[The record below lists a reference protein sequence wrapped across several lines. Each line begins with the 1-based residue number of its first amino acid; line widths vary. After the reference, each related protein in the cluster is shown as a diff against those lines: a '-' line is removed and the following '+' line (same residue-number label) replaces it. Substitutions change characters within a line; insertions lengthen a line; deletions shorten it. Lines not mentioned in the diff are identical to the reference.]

1 MSDAV
6 AAIQEAKTILET
18 MLGKLGFE
26 HEIEITGDDGQTLNI
41 NAPHQAILIGKNG
54 DRLDDLQYLVNRTL
68 RGSHEDAPRVRVDC
82 DGYRTQ
88 QEERVKDKARHLAEK
103 VKESGEEL
111 WMYPMNSYH
120 RRLVHNALVDDPE
133 IESISEET
141 NARNKKILL
150 RLK

>member
-1 MSDAV
+1 MSE
-6 AAIQEAKTILET
+6 AAAQAQTILET

-26 HEIEITGDDGQTLNI
+26 YEIEITGEDGHTLNI
-41 NAPHQAILIGKNG
+41 NSPDQAILIGKGG
-54 DRLDDLQYLVNRTL
+54 DRLDDLQYLVNRIL
-68 RGSHEDAPRVRVDC
+68 RGSNEDAPRIRIDC

-88 QEERVKDKARHLAEK
+88 QEERVKDKARTLADK
-103 VKESGEEL
+103 VRETGEEL

-141 NARNKKILL
+141 NKRNKKILL

>member
-1 MSDAV
+1 MSE
-6 AAIQEAKTILET
+6 AAAQAQTILET

-26 HEIEITGDDGQTLNI
+26 HEIEITGEDGHTLNI
-41 NAPHQAILIGKNG
+41 SSPDQAILIGKGG
-54 DRLDDLQYLVNRTL
+54 DRLDDLQYLVNRIL
-68 RGSHEDAPRVRVDC
+68 RGSDEDAPRIRVDC

-88 QEERVKDKARHLAEK
+88 QEERVKDKARTLADK
-103 VKESGEEL
+103 VRESGEEL

-120 RRLVHNALVDDPE
+120 RRLVHNALIDDPE

>member
-1 MSDAV
+1 MSE
-6 AAIQEAKTILET
+6 AAAQAQTILET

-26 HEIEITGDDGQTLNI
+26 YEIEITGEDGQTLNI
-41 NAPHQAILIGKNG
+41 NSPDQAILIGKGG
-54 DRLDDLQYLVNRTL
+54 DRLDDMQYLVNRIL
-68 RGSHEDAPRVRVDC
+68 RGSNDDAPRIRIDC

-88 QEERVKDKARHLAEK
+88 QEERVKDKARKLADK
-103 VKESGEEL
+103 VRETGEEL

-133 IESISEET
+133 VESISEDT

>member
-1 MSDAV
+1 MSE
-6 AAIQEAKTILET
+6 AAEQAKTILET

-26 HEIEITGDDGQTLNI
+26 YEIEITGEDGHTLNI
-41 NAPHQAILIGKNG
+41 NSPDQAILIGKGG
-54 DRLDDLQYLVNRTL
+54 DRLDDLQYLVNRIL
-68 RGSHEDAPRVRVDC
+68 RGSNEEAPRIRVDC

-88 QEERVKDKARHLAEK
+88 QEERVKDKARTLADK
-103 VKESGEEL
+103 VRETGEEL

-120 RRLVHNALVDDPE
+120 RRLVHNALADDSE

-141 NARNKKILL
+141 NKRNKKILL

>member
-1 MSDAV
+1 MSE
-6 AAIQEAKTILET
+6 AAAQAQTILET

-26 HEIEITGDDGQTLNI
+26 YEIEITGEDGQTLNI
-41 NAPHQAILIGKNG
+41 NSPDQAILIGKGG
-54 DRLDDLQYLVNRTL
+54 DRLDDMQYLVNRIL
-68 RGSHEDAPRVRVDC
+68 RGSNDDAPRIRIDC

-88 QEERVKDKARHLAEK
+88 QEERVKDKARKLANK
-103 VKESGEEL
+103 VRETGEEL

-133 IESISEET
+133 VESISEDT

>member
-1 MSDAV
+1 MSE
-6 AAIQEAKTILET
+6 AAAQAQTILET

-26 HEIEITGDDGQTLNI
+26 HEIEITGEDGHTLNI
-41 NAPHQAILIGKNG
+41 SSPDQAILIGKGG
-54 DRLDDLQYLVNRTL
+54 DRLDDLQYLVNRIL
-68 RGSHEDAPRVRVDC
+68 RGSNEDAPRIRVDC

-88 QEERVKDKARHLAEK
+88 QEERVKDKARTLADK
-103 VKESGEEL
+103 VRESGEEL

-120 RRLVHNALVDDPE
+120 RRLVHNALIDDPE